1 MDGTQDSALWWLAVL
16 VVLKHR
22 VLLPYI
28 NTHDYYYYLFIK
40 ENERKTRGS

>member
-1 MDGTQDSALWWLAVL
+1 VDGTQDPVLWWLAVL

-22 VLLPYI
+22 VLLPGI
-28 NTHDYYYYLFIK
+28 NTHDYYYLFIK